1 MRAYNIRSA
10 SNENWNTW
18 QDCHI
23 CGQTILKS
31 AMANHLREY
40 HSCAAAATTRSSG
53 RKASQTDF
61 GKNYEDFDGP
71 DYELKGYVTASDD
84 GMDGSKY
91 CGFPVRDYGSQYGS
105 YPVHDDY
112 GDESGPD

>member
-10 SNENWNTW
+10 SNEKWNIW
-18 QDCHI
+18 QDCHL

-31 AMANHLREY
+31 AMANHLREV
-40 HSCAAAATTRSSG
+40 HSCAVEAKVSDS
-53 RKASQTDF
+53 RKSLKRDF
-61 GKNYEDFDGP
+61 DKNYEDFDGL
-71 DYELKGYVTASDD
+71 DYELKGYVTVSDD

-91 CGFPVRDYGSQYGS
+91 CGFPARDYGSQFGS